1 MKIRNLQKNYLMRLN
16 IKERFNMD
24 FKTRLLEETRELA
37 IKLNK
42 LNEFMASDKF
52 IELDRENKDLLYEQ
66 QRTMSTYLQI
76 LGKRLELL
84 GIEFTH

>member
-1 MKIRNLQKNYLMRLN
+1 MRLN

>member
-1 MKIRNLQKNYLMRLN
+1 MRLN

-66 QRTMSTYLQI
+66 QRNMSTYLQI